1 MDSKSQEGPKGR
13 DPKKPRRVAVFEQ
26 NERGI
31 PKGQIAVIVILA
43 LIVIGAI
50 AAILYSYDPYIR
62 P

>member
-1 MDSKSQEGPKGR
+1 MDSNPEESR
-13 DPKKPRRVAVFEQ
+13 DPQKPRRITVLEP

-43 LIVIGAI
+43 LIVISAI
-50 AAILYSYDPYIR
+50 VIILYSYDPYIR